1 MNYMSFSLIIPNMN
15 LVRDRIPGLIIKIA
29 LPASIGYFFNTM
41 FNVVD
46 TYFAGRL
53 STDALAAL
61 SLSFP
66 LFMLILAVGVGIGSG
81 TGALVANSLGAGDHR
96 RAAMY
101 QAQALSSAAAA
112 TLIIGVPLFVS
123 LEPILRLFNAE
134 GAVLEGAVGYM
145 RVIYGGGIFIVL
157 AHTLNAG
164 LQARGITKVFRNFL
178 ILGFLLNIG
187 LDPIFMF
194 GLTIGGPGI
203 FGSPEIFGGPGIFG
217 GSGGAAG
224 EAITLIPRLEEAG
237 VGLATVLVHVVGV
250 WWVARALVQNGGLAG
265 CRPADFIPR
274 HSWVREIAGQSIPA
288 GLNFLT
294 IALGAFVINY
304 FVSRFGRD
312 AVAAY
317 GTALRIEQIALL
329 PTLGLNIALASMV
342 GQNNGAGRLDRVKSS
357 YHTSLLFAF
366 GAMLLILTPVI
377 LFAPTLLGIFT
388 DTAEVIRI
396 GKIYLYIQVLTFFSY
411 IVLNQSN
418 SVLQGLK
425 RPGMI
430 MWVGVYRQ
438 LIAPF
443 IVFPL
448 FIGPVG
454 LGLHGLWW
462 GLVAVNWSAAL
473 WILLWTVRRLKCAG
487 AK

>member
-1 MNYMSFSLIIPNMN
+1 MKTKTAPPQTDL
-15 LVRDRIPGLIIKIA
+15 LRDPIPGLIFKIA

-66 LFMLILAVGVGIGSG
+66 LFMLVLAVGVGIGSG
-81 TGALVANSLGAGDHR
+81 TGALVANSLGSGDHR
-96 RAAMY
+96 RAALY

-112 TLIIGVPLFVS
+112 AIIAVVPLFVA
-123 LEPILRLFNAE
+123 LEPILRLFDAE
-134 GAVLEGAVGYM
+134 GAVLEGALGYM

-157 AHTLNAG
+157 VHTLNAG
-164 LQARGITKVFRNFL
+164 LQARGKTGVFRNFL

-187 LDPIFMF
+187 LDPLFMF
-194 GLTIGGPGI
+194 GLKAGAGGGT
-203 FGSPEIFGGPGIFG
+203 
-217 GSGGAAG
+217 
-224 EAITLIPRLEEAG
+224 TLFPRLEEAG
-237 VGLATVLVHVVGV
+237 VALATVLVHVIGLG
-250 WWVARALVQNGGLAG
+250 WVARALVRNGGLAG
-265 CRPADFIPR
+265 CRAADFIPR
-274 HSWVREIAGQSIPA
+274 RSYVREIAGQSIPA

-329 PTLGLNIALASMV
+329 PILGLNIALASMV
-342 GQNNGAGRLDRVKSS
+342 GQNNGAGRIDRVKSS
-357 YHTSLLFAF
+357 FHTSLLFAF

-377 LFAPTLLGIFT
+377 IFAPALLGIFT
-388 DTAEVIRI
+388 DTFEVIRI

-411 IVLNQSN
+411 TVLNQSN

-425 RPGMI
+425 KPGMI
-430 MWVGVYRQ
+430 MWVGIYRQ

-448 FIGPVG
+448 FVGPAG
-454 LGLHGLWW
+454 LGLHGVWW
-462 GLVAVNWSAAL
+462 GLAAVNWSAAL
-473 WILLWTVRRLKCAG
+473 WILLWTIKKLKNPGAAG
-487 AK
+487 R

>member
-1 MNYMSFSLIIPNMN
+1 MAKKTAPPRIN
-15 LVRDRIPGLIIKIA
+15 LVRDPIPGLILKVA

-46 TYFAGRL
+46 TYFAGQL

-81 TGALVANSLGAGDHR
+81 TGALVANSLGAGEHR

-112 TLIIGVPLFVS
+112 TLIVAVPLFAALV
-123 LEPILRLFNAE
+123 PILRLFDAE

-145 RVIYGGGIFIVL
+145 RVIYAGGIFIVL

-178 ILGFLLNIG
+178 ILGFVLNIG

-194 GLTIGGPGI
+194 GITLGG
-203 FGSPEIFGGPGIFG
+203 SEIIG
-217 GSGGAAG
+217 GSGGASG
-224 EAITLIPRLEEAG
+224 KAITLVPRLEEAG
-237 VGLATVLVHVVGV
+237 VGLATVLVHVIGV
-250 WWVARALVQNGGLAG
+250 WWVARALVRNGGLIG

-274 HSWVREIAGQSIPA
+274 RSYVKEIAGQSIPA

-329 PTLGLNIALASMV
+329 PTIGLNVALATLV

-443 IVFPL
+443 VVFPL

-454 LGLHGLWW
+454 LGLHGVWW

-473 WILLWTVRRLKCAG
+473 WILMWTFRKLRSR
-487 AK
+487 

>member
-1 MNYMSFSLIIPNMN
+1 MN
-15 LVRDRIPGLIIKIA
+15 LVRDPIPGLIFKIA

-66 LFMLILAVGVGIGSG
+66 LFMLILAVGVGVGSG
-81 TGALVANSLGAGDHR
+81 TGALVANSLGEGNHR
-96 RAAMY
+96 KAALY
-101 QAQALSSAAAA
+101 QAQAISSAAAA
-112 TLIIGVPLFVS
+112 ALMVAVPLFAALV
-123 LEPILRLFNAE
+123 PILRLFDAE
-134 GAVLEGAVGYM
+134 GAVLDGAVGYM
-145 RVIYGGGIFIVL
+145 RVIYAGGIFIVL

-178 ILGFLLNIG
+178 VLGFLLNIG
-187 LDPIFMF
+187 LDPLFMF
-194 GLTIGGPGI
+194 GLSIDAGIWGISGKTITI
-203 FGSPEIFGGPGIFG
+203 
-217 GSGGAAG
+217 
-224 EAITLIPRLEEAG
+224 IPRLEEAG
-237 VGLATVLVHVVGV
+237 VGVATILVHIIGVG
-250 WWVARALVQNGGLAG
+250 WVARALVRNGGLTG

-274 HSWVREIAGQSIPA
+274 RSYVRDIAGQSIPA

-329 PTLGLNIALASMV
+329 PTIGLNVALSSMV
-342 GQNNGAGRLDRVKSS
+342 GQNNGAGRIDRVKSS

-377 LFAPTLLGIFT
+377 IFAPILLGIFT

-425 RPGMI
+425 KPGMI

-448 FIGPVG
+448 FVGPAG
-454 LGLHGLWW
+454 FGLHGVWW

-473 WILLWTVRRLKCAG
+473 WILLWTRKKLKSAELR
-487 AK
+487 